1 MNKEVDLQELFIN
14 TQKLKSHFHK
24 SIFDLA
30 KSYDI
35 STQDLLILFTIYHE
49 RASRVSELAQMFSM
63 HQANVS
69 TQCKKLEQE
78 GYLIRTQN
86 ETDVRMYDFSLTD
99 QAQEFMT
106 NLKEE
111 MRKRLINKG
120 KNLDFKLMLD
130 GVQEMLKLF
139 EEE

>member
-30 KSYDI
+30 KAYDI

-78 GYLIRTQN
+78 GYLIRTKN
-86 ETDVRMYDFSLTD
+86 ETDIRMYDFSLTD
-99 QAQEFMT
+99 QAQDFMT

-139 EEE
+139 EE

>member
-30 KSYDI
+30 KTYDI
-35 STQDLLILFTIYHE
+35 STQDLSILFTIYHD
-49 RASRVSELAQMFSM
+49 RASRVAELANLFSM
-63 HQANVS
+63 HQANIS
-69 TQCKKLEQE
+69 TQCKKLEKQ
-78 GYLIRTQN
+78 GYLIRTKN
-86 ETDVRMYDFSLTD
+86 EVDVRMYDFTLTS

-106 NLKEE
+106 LLKKD
-111 MRKRLINKG
+111 MREKLLSKG

-139 EEE
+139 ED

>member
-1 MNKEVDLQELFIN
+1 M
-14 TQKLKSHFHK
+14 
-24 SIFDLA
+24 
-30 KSYDI
+30 
-35 STQDLLILFTIYHE
+35 
-49 RASRVSELAQMFSM
+49 
-63 HQANVS
+63 
-69 TQCKKLEQE
+69 
-78 GYLIRTQN
+78 IRTQN

>member
-1 MNKEVDLQELFIN
+1 MNKDVDLQTLFIN

-35 STQDLLILFTIYHE
+35 STQDLLILFTIYHD

-69 TQCKKLEQE
+69 TQCKKLEIQ
-78 GYLIRTQN
+78 GYLIRKQN
-86 ETDVRMYDFSLTD
+86 EDDVRMFDFSLSD
-99 QAQEFMT
+99 QAQEFMSH
-106 NLKEE
+106 LKED
-111 MRKRLINKG
+111 MRERLLEKG
-120 KNLDFKLMLD
+120 KDLNFQLMMD

-139 EEE
+139 ED